1 MFVKAKFKL
10 WIAILILC
18 SLLSQVPG
26 IIAYITRDIPVTQYS
41 VGFDMDDTA
50 LKNRVAGKEIVL
62 QDNKVSLSVNNTN
75 QDFII
80 AKKNDKNLY
89 DGYEKL
95 NGYLYTPIIM
105 FINTNLSSYKKNFTI
120 VNQESGKAYMKDI
133 RYLLQAIEED
143 KTWEDIGIDEHLI
156 GKKKEAVTLIVPS
169 EYDETYQDIRNY
181 FVMVLNDFKA
191 PSGSDLPDLQARVD
205 NILKKCRKQED
216 ISGILK
222 GCPLHKGIFV
232 CKESVISENLN
243 SFKNG
248 FLTSPYYYEVSPVKT
263 MNIEYDVYVKKE
275 KVDEIKQFLQ
285 SVEFL
290 ELFGLRNT
298 DSINNIMMSPYY
310 ERCFKVID
318 DIEMD
323 TTDQAK

>member
-1 MFVKAKFKL
+1 MLFR
-10 WIAILILC
+10 
-18 SLLSQVPG
+18 S
-26 IIAYITRDIPVTQYS
+26 
-41 VGFDMDDTA
+41 
-50 LKNRVAGKEIVL
+50 
-62 QDNKVSLSVNNTN
+62 
-75 QDFII
+75 
-80 AKKNDKNLY
+80 
-89 DGYEKL
+89 
-95 NGYLYTPIIM
+95 
-105 FINTNLSSYKKNFTI
+105 
-120 VNQESGKAYMKDI
+120 
-133 RYLLQAIEED
+133 
-143 KTWEDIGIDEHLI
+143 
-156 GKKKEAVTLIVPS
+156 
-169 EYDETYQDIRNY
+169 
-181 FVMVLNDFKA
+181 
-191 PSGSDLPDLQARVD
+191 
-205 NILKKCRKQED
+205 
-216 ISGILK
+216 
-222 GCPLHKGIFV
+222 IFV

>member
-95 NGYLYTPIIM
+95 NGYLYTPIVM

-222 GCPLHKGIFV
+222 GRPLHKGIFV

-298 DSINNIMMSPYY
+298 DSINNIMMNPYY